1 MGRAFGRLDPKVKKV
16 IIDNHIVI
24 SAWLFAAQCF
34 PLGPSRPMFCGSP
47 ILGAMDGVVLLVT
60 GEAFVIG
67 YRSPHI
73 CRKGKP

>member
-1 MGRAFGRLDPKVKKV
+1 MGRAFGRLDLEVKKV

-24 SAWLFAAQCF
+24 SAYPFAAWCF
-34 PLGPSRPMFCGSP
+34 PLVLSRFIFLVSP
-47 ILGAMDGVVLLVT
+47 AAETMDGVVLLVT